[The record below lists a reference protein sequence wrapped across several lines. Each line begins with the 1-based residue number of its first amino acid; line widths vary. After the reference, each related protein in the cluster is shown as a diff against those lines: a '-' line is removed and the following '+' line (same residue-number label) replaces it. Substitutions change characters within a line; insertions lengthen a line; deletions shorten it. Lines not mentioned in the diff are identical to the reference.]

1 MKKLLLLAGIILS
14 QLSFAN
20 DLDDGIGVESGI
32 RTGNDLTKE
41 MNTKYLIRKA
51 KAGASVQNADGS
63 SNNDAFGN
71 NIGGVNSMGDIKG
84 DVYIIQDI
92 KGDVTTIN

>member
-14 QLSFAN
+14 QLSYAG

-41 MNTKYLIRKA
+41 MNTKYLIIKA

-63 SNNDAFGN
+63 SNNDMFGN

-84 DVYIIQDI
+84 DVYIIQEI
-92 KGDVTTIN
+92 KGDVTTVN